1 MAAQAAVNNPLNVP
15 TVRHYT
21 FQADLFGD
29 PSRDPWS
36 GQYQNLLAPF
46 DIDINNN
53 ATNMQPATVRE
64 NLTNST
70 NNLEPIALL
79 LVHDNAARVY
89 LLPLRM
95 TSTLG
100 TQYPTHIDGNMFA
113 LDGDLHRN
121 CPLVV
126 QLPDA
131 LFNQIQNQVLVP
143 EVAHITA
150 QLAADA
156 TIVRMGPYNQGDANT
171 EVVRTRSVVTVPFS
185 YVQLF
190 MAAERMSPRTYFE
203 QVYPQLVADGV
214 EQQCLPLTRFFQV
227 AITNDANN
235 NSLLNVTALPTG
247 SRSSHLLDRY
257 DRLVRAHFPQLDT
270 NLQQLQNTQIATQI
284 AGLTQAYQQGRL
296 QDELRRQ
303 AKSNNPVT
311 NWLGDRVTGKLLNY
325 CVVTQETLLPPI
337 WAQLANAKHS
347 DRLPILQAAI
357 SQKKM
362 ELHQPHLQFGVTMP
376 LLATITSMNWEM
388 VDKDDIST
396 GLQPFRFCATDEAA
410 AMTHQQQ
417 VQLLLTGTS
426 ASLEDTNRLLTST
439 KIVLPTN
446 INFSLYILRLRLLM
460 QILLPDTHQLVTFL
474 NGLYE
479 DLESFRHNIGGFVTQ
494 QPALNGAATG
504 VLICKWVANTVS
516 GYFMQQG
523 RKQQQHAIGRSP
535 TDISEAITMES
546 NWEPH
551 LSMIFLSKYKVREFC
566 NSISDRSGEIPQSPP
581 AGPQPPSRPG
591 VATSRRVD
599 NPDYLSSLFLSY
611 KQRQVKTKTV
621 RDLIT
626 KGKITTPL
634 PRSKVDGSL
643 EQCLGWHTIGQCN
656 TNCPKSADHIAYTST
671 ELAPLAQWC
680 QTCYPADQA
689 SADAAL
695 NANA

>member
-29 PSRDPWS
+29 PSKDPWN

-46 DIDINNN
+46 DIDINTN
-53 ATNMQPATVRE
+53 AVNVTPATVRDR
-64 NLTNST
+64 LTNST
-70 NNLEPIALL
+70 NNLEPLALL
-79 LVHDNAARVY
+79 LIHDNAASVY

-100 TQYPTHIDGNMFA
+100 TQYPAPIDGNMFA
-113 LDGDLHRN
+113 LDGDLYRN

-126 QLPDA
+126 QLPDT
-131 LFNQIQNQVLVP
+131 LFNLITNQVRVP
-143 EVAHITA
+143 EVGHIIA

-156 TIVRMGPYNQGDANT
+156 TIQRFGPYNNGDADT
-171 EVVRTRSVVTVPFS
+171 EVLRTRSVVTIPFP

-190 MAAERMSPRTYFE
+190 MAAERMSPRSYFE
-203 QVYPQLVADGV
+203 QVYPAIVADGA

-235 NSLLNVTALPTG
+235 NSMLNVANLPTG
-247 SRSSHLLDRY
+247 RRSTHLLDRY

-284 AGLTQAYQQGRL
+284 ASLTQAYQQGRL

-325 CVVTQETLLPPI
+325 CVVNQETLLPPI

-347 DRLPILQAAI
+347 DRLPILQAAV
-357 SQKKM
+357 SQKKV
-362 ELHQPHLQFGVTMP
+362 ELNQPHLQFGVTMP

-388 VDKDDIST
+388 VDKDEVGT
-396 GLQPFRFCATDEAA
+396 GLQPFRFGASDESA

-426 ASLEDTNRLLTST
+426 ASLEDTNRLLNST
-439 KIVLPTN
+439 KILLPTN
-446 INFSLYILRLRLLM
+446 LNYTLYILRLRILM

-479 DLESFRHNIGGFVTQ
+479 DLESFRHNIAGFVTQ

-516 GYFMQQG
+516 SYFMQQG
-523 RKQQQHAIGRSP
+523 RKQQQHAIGRNP
-535 TDISEAITMES
+535 TDISSAITMES

-551 LSMIFLSKYKVREFC
+551 LSMTFLNKYKVREFC
-566 NSISDRSGEIPQSPP
+566 NSLSDGAGGIPQP
-581 AGPQPPSRPG
+581 APGGPQPPSRPG
-591 VATSRRVD
+591 NVSSRRVD
-599 NPDYLSSLFLSY
+599 NPDYVSSLFLVY
-611 KQRQVKTKTV
+611 KQRQVRTKTI
-621 RDLIT
+621 RDLVT
-626 KGKITTPL
+626 GGKITTPL

-656 TNCPKSADHIAYTST
+656 SNCPKSVDHIVYTSA

-695 NANA
+695 RA